1 MSPDRWCGS
10 SLQTPPRPSWRQ
22 VAAIAGRLGE
32 EDGTALLARSEER
45 FDAATPDG
53 GAPPDVGDSL

>member
-1 MSPDRWCGS
+1 
-10 SLQTPPRPSWRQ
+10 LQTPPRALVEQ

-45 FDAATPDG
+45 FDAATLMEG
-53 GAPPDVGDSL
+53 LLLMWGDSL